1 MYIKAQA
8 TLLAVT
14 IVLFT
19 VTVLCQLVTFNLT
32 TGL

>member
-8 TLLAVT
+8 TLLVVT
-14 IVLFT
+14 LVLFISA
-19 VTVLCQLVTFNLT
+19 VLCQLVTFNLT